1 MFHISFLKPE
11 PLVQLHSSENE
22 FSSLCD
28 FFLLHMSP
36 ICHLFLYATIWKYM
50 KQTILFIVFLLKVL
64 PIKLYVITYSLHWC
78 RFAHP
83 YLAFLMF
90 VPTSLIGL
98 LLPRLTWVFPYK
110 HVLCGTL
117 SVILF
122 GYARACMYISGHF
135 PCWKRIQYMMMF
147 LCLY

>member
-1 MFHISFLKPE
+1 M
-11 PLVQLHSSENE
+11 SSVHYVI
-22 FSSLCD
+22 FSYY
-28 FFLLHMSP
+28 
-36 ICHLFLYATIWKYM
+36 ICHLYVIYFFMLQSENIWN
-50 KQTILFIVFLLKVL
+50 KQILFIVFLLKML